1 MMALASE
8 GASSDVDM
16 ETSPRTTS
24 IPAIEN
30 KPHAEPVENNV
41 VALIPSHNN
50 EPTLLEITEPNITF
64 EDLSSQL

>member
-41 VALIPSHNN
+41 VALIP
-50 EPTLLEITEPNITF
+50 
-64 EDLSSQL
+64 